1 MPACLVLGSGASG
14 RAALRLAAAKGFN
27 AVVIDGDD
35 EFPRGDFEF
44 AVASPGIPPGHFWFD
59 ECRRR
64 KIPFKSE
71 LQFGCEELARQGWK
85 LLGVT
90 GSKGKSSVVKI
101 VADAISLSGVRAVPC
116 GNYGYPV
123 SDLAADGGAPGW
135 AVVEVSS
142 FMMETTDLPA
152 GTFSAATVLNLQEDH
167 LDRHGE
173 ISVYHALK
181 MKLLDMA
188 AFGFVAAEG
197 EVPAGTYFDNDILRV
212 NGAAAAALMRA
223 AGVPE
228 ECISRA
234 FGSFVPLGHRMQ
246 LIACIGGVR
255 FIDDSKA
262 TSLAALR
269 AAVVMAGDSVHL
281 IAGGLPKG
289 DDPES
294 VLPDLTKRVKKV
306 YLIGQSAE
314 EFSRAWEGSVD
325 CEICATLERAVES
338 SMRQAVSGDT
348 VLLSPGAASY
358 DQFQNFA
365 ERGDVFAF
373 LVKKKGEIK

>member
-1 MPACLVLGSGASG
+1 MSDCLVLGSGASG
-14 RAALRLAAAKGFN
+14 KAARRLAEAKGHG
-27 AVVIDGDD
+27 VVVLDGEDA
-35 EFPRGDFEF
+35 FPPGGFEF
-44 AVASPGIPPGHFWFD
+44 AVVSPGIPFGHRWLD

-64 KIPFKSE
+64 GIPVKSE
-71 LQFGCEELARQGWK
+71 LQFGCEELVRLGWK
-85 LLGVT
+85 LLAVT
-90 GSKGKSSVVKI
+90 GSKGKSSVVKV
-101 VADAISLSGVRAVPC
+101 VADAIALTGVRAVPC

-123 SDLAADGGAPGW
+123 SDLAAEGGETGW

-142 FMMETTDLPA
+142 FMMETTDLPSD
-152 GTFSAATVLNLQEDH
+152 TFAAAVVLNLQEDH

-181 MKLLDMA
+181 MKLLGMA
-188 AFGFVAAEG
+188 SYGFVAAGG
-197 EVPAGTYFDNDILRV
+197 EVPAGTYFDNDILRA

-223 AGVPE
+223 AEVPE
-228 ECISRA
+228 DRIVSA
-234 FGSFVPLGHRMQ
+234 FNSFMPLSHRMQ
-246 LIACIGGVR
+246 EIASIGGVR

-269 AAVVMAGDSVHL
+269 AAVVMAGNRVHL

-289 DDPES
+289 DAPAD

-314 EFSRAWEGSVD
+314 EFSRCWSGSVD

-338 SMRQAVSGDT
+338 SMRQAVQGDT

-365 ERGDVFAF
+365 ERGDLFAF
-373 LVKKKGEIK
+373 LVKKKGETK

>member
-1 MPACLVLGSGASG
+1 MSDCLVLGSGASG
-14 RAALRLAAAKGFN
+14 KAARRLAEAKGYG
-27 AVVIDGDD
+27 AVVLDGEDA
-35 EFPRGDFEF
+35 FPLGGFEF
-44 AVASPGIPPGHFWFD
+44 AVVSPGVPLRHRWLD

-64 KIPFKSE
+64 NIPFKSE
-71 LQFGCEELARQGWK
+71 LQFGCEELVRQGWK
-85 LLGVT
+85 LLAVT
-90 GSKGKSSVVKI
+90 GSKGKSSVVKV
-101 VADAISLSGVRAVPC
+101 VADAIALTGARAVSC

-123 SDLAADGGAPGW
+123 SALAAEGGETGW

-142 FMMETTDLPA
+142 FMMETTSLPA
-152 GTFSAATVLNLQEDH
+152 GTFAAATVLNLQEDH

-173 ISVYHALK
+173 VSVYHDLK

-188 AFGFVAAEG
+188 AYGFVAAEG
-197 EVPAGTYFDNDILRV
+197 EVPAGTYFDNGILRV
-212 NGAAAAALMRA
+212 NGAAAAELMRVA
-223 AGVPE
+223 AVPE
-228 ECISRA
+228 ESIVRA
-234 FGSFVPLGHRMQ
+234 FNSFIPLSHRMQ
-246 LIACIGGVR
+246 RIASIGGVR

-269 AAVVMAGDSVHL
+269 AAVVMAGDRVHL

-289 DDPES
+289 DNPEA

-314 EFSRAWEGSVD
+314 EFLHAWKRGVD
-325 CEICATLERAVES
+325 CEICTTLERAVES

-365 ERGDVFAF
+365 ERGDRFAF
-373 LVKKKGEIK
+373 LVKGRVKK